1 MSVIYMDN
9 NATTSTD
16 PRVLEAMLPYFT
28 ERFGN
33 PSSPHGLA
41 HEPRAAVERARE
53 QVASGLG
60 CKPAEVI
67 FTSGG
72 SESDNAAIKG
82 VAFAQLPR
90 GGHIITSVIEHHAV
104 LATCEYLEREFGFA
118 VTYLPVDADG
128 LVSALDVGH
137 AVRNDT
143 CLITVMQVNNE
154 VGTIQP
160 LDEISDIARERGI
173 PFHTDAVQA
182 VGKVSVNVDVLGVDL
197 LSLSAHKFYGP
208 KGVGALYVRAG
219 TGMHAFTHGGGQER
233 GMRAGTE
240 NVPGIVGLGKA
251 VELAVDET
259 ERARVRLAALRDRLQ
274 NTLLREIPDVVL
286 NGHREKRIGG
296 TANLSFLYVEG
307 ESIVLSLDMEGI
319 AVSTGSA
326 CTTDAAG
333 PSYVLAAMGIKPNV
347 AQGSVRFGLGRYT
360 TEADVDRVIALMPG
374 IVERLRA
381 ISPLEDGA

>member
-1 MSVIYMDN
+1 MSVIYMDS
-9 NATTSTD
+9 NATTATD

-33 PSSPHGLA
+33 PSSPYGMA
-41 HEPRAAVERARE
+41 HDPRAAVERARE

-60 CKPAEVI
+60 CKPSEVI

-82 VAFAQLPR
+82 VAFARLPGR
-90 GGHIITSVIEHHAV
+90 GHIITSAIEHHAV
-104 LATCEYLEREFGFA
+104 LVTCEYLEREFGFA
-118 VTYLPVDADG
+118 VTYLAVDADG
-128 LVSALDVGH
+128 VVSASDVER
-137 AVRNDT
+137 AVRDDT
-143 CLITVMQVNNE
+143 CLITLMQVNNE

-160 LDEISDIARERGI
+160 LKEVGDIARERGI
-173 PFHTDAVQA
+173 LFHTDAVQA
-182 VGKVSVNVDVLGVDL
+182 VGKVSVDVDALGVDL

-219 TGMHAFTHGGGQER
+219 TRMHALTHGGGQER

-240 NVPGIVGLGKA
+240 NVPGIVGLGEA

-259 ERARVRLAALRDRLQ
+259 ESECVRLTVLRDRLQ
-274 NTLLREIPDVVL
+274 DSLLREIPDVVL
-286 NGHREKRIGG
+286 NGHREKRIPG

-326 CTTDAAG
+326 CTTDAQG
-333 PSYVLAAMGIKPNV
+333 PSYVLEAMGIEPNV

-360 TEADVDRVIALMPG
+360 TEADVDRVAGLMPG
-374 IVERLRA
+374 IVERLRT
-381 ISPLEDGA
+381 ISPLRR